1 MKIIMVVL
9 ASVMEMMTL
18 NQTFLMT
25 KITTGGSSSSTSA
38 SISTSNFAN
47 QSLLPRSRRAHCL
60 NLFRPHEPPH
70 IRHRSSSPLRLR
82 LKSLRF
88 WRKIGVPLIDCET
101 LKMSLHGQAERI

>member
-9 ASVMEMMTL
+9 ATVMEMMTL

-25 KITTGGSSSSTSA
+25 KITTGGSSTSTS
-38 SISTSNFAN
+38 ISNFAN
-47 QSLLPRSRRAHCL
+47 QSSLPRSRRAHRL

-70 IRHRSSSPLRLR
+70 IRHRSSSSPQRLR
-82 LKSLRF
+82 LKLLRF

-101 LKMSLHGQAERI
+101 LKMSLHGQTERI